1 MGLKRSRKVQGDL
14 CFVPLWSGA
23 LALELKAAKG
33 KAFVFRCVS
42 DSKRNIP
49 DKKRGNG
56 LDVRKGVSKGE
67 NLRRKGNASL
77 LKVFLV
83 SLPFVVFP
91 FCKTLTFIPVP

>member
-1 MGLKRSRKVQGDL
+1 MLT
-14 CFVPLWSGA
+14 
-23 LALELKAAKG
+23 LELKAAKG

-42 DSKRNIP
+42 DSERFRP

-77 LKVFLV
+77 LRAFF
-83 SLPFVVFP
+83 SFP
-91 FCKTLTFIPVP
+91 FFFGFPLLLNQNFVP